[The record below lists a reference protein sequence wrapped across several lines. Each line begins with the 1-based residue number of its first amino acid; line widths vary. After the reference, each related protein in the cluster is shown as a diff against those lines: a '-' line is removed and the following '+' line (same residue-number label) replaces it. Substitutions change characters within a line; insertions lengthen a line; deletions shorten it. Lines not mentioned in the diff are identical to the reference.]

1 MADVVR
7 AAPAPRRGHG
17 GRAGLGAVAAAA
29 ADQASYHDM
38 LTRLGLSANAIISI
52 EGLGLDNLRSF
63 IDLTEDDI
71 PAMIKELRHT
81 GTTIQQSSQ
90 NFLSALRCWVMRQER
105 LQQDF
110 TPDVFNDS
118 MMRYALRRWQLSSE
132 KTPENLIKAPEEF
145 KTNTKWKD
153 FREAFLTFM
162 SHTKGQ
168 CDFPLSYVLREHE
181 VLINEDEEFD
191 TQEDF
196 EEAVVPLQGSYF
208 DEDNH
213 AVFDSL
219 KSRLLNGP
227 AWTWIQDYDTKQD
240 GRAAWKA
247 LQAHF
252 EGIGGQI
259 RMKTAAYASIKRAEY
274 KGSKNF
280 DFDLYKRIHMQAH
293 ADLKRNGEPIP
304 EMKKVK
310 DFLDSITEPTLQP
323 VKYTLAGFPHL
334 MNNFAEAANY
344 IGQIVDLNKKS
355 DSIIHQVSSSSSS
368 NRSYD
373 SHGGRTGG
381 RGRRGR
387 GRGFNR
393 GGRGRGRGGRNAGRG
408 GQNQNAGRWISYED
422 WQNMPDHEKEK
433 IRNERS
439 TYAAKQKISE
449 LSSTEEPPPADN
461 PTSHNNNSQQQRAE
475 PINAG
480 DQMSRR
486 NRNIGQVRS
495 GTRYT
500 DSSTIRSNSSIERQN
515 NQANAYAELDS
526 HADTVVAG
534 SSCKI
539 IELTNLSCEVYPYA
553 DHYEPITNVPVAKVA
568 IAYDHPISGETF
580 ILIFGQALYIGDRM
594 THTLICPNQARTNGV
609 IIDDVPQHLSHDNSS
624 THSIYFPNEQV

>member
-1 MADVVR
+1 MANAVR
-7 AAPAPRRGHG
+7 AVPVLGRGRG
-17 GRAGLGAVAAAA
+17 DRAVRGAAAA
-29 ADQASYHDM
+29 AMAANQSYHDM
-38 LTRLGLSANAIISI
+38 LTRVGLSANAIVAI

-63 IDLTEDDI
+63 IDLSDDDI
-71 PAMIKELRHT
+71 PAMVKELRRT
-81 GTTIQQSSQ
+81 GTTIRQSSQ
-90 NFLSALRCWVMRQER
+90 NFLSALRYWVMRQER
-105 LQQDF
+105 LQQEYSPED
-110 TPDVFNDS
+110 FNDET
-118 MMRYALRRWQLSSE
+118 MRYALRRWQLSLE
-132 KTPENLIKAPEEF
+132 KTPENLIKALEEF

-181 VLINEDEEFD
+181 VLVDDDGEFD
-191 TQEDF
+191 TQEAL
-196 EEAVVPLQGSYF
+196 EEAMVPLLSSYY

-219 KSRLLNGP
+219 KTRLLNCP
-227 AWTWIQDYDTKQD
+227 AWTWVQDYDIKRD

-252 EGIGGQI
+252 EGTGGQI

-280 DFDLYKRIHMQAH
+280 DFDLYKRIHTQAH
-293 ADLKRNGEPIP
+293 ADLKRYGEPVP

-310 DFLDSITEPTLQP
+310 DFLDGISEPTLQP

-344 IGQIVDLNKKS
+344 IGQIVDMNKKS
-355 DSIIHQVSSSSSS
+355 DSIIRQVSSSSSS

-373 SHGGRTGG
+373 SHSGRTGG
-381 RGRRGR
+381 RGGRGR
-387 GRGFNR
+387 GRGFHR

-408 GQNQNAGRWISYED
+408 VQNAGRWISQED
-422 WQNMPDHEKEK
+422 WQNMPEHEEEK

-439 TYAAKQKISE
+439 TYAAKRKVSE
-449 LSSTEEPPPADN
+449 LSSAEEPPPPAADN
-461 PTSHNNNSQQQRAE
+461 NRTSNGQQRAD

-480 DQMSRR
+480 DQMTRR
-486 NRNIGQVRS
+486 HRGIGQVRS
-495 GTRYT
+495 GVRYT
-500 DSSTIRSNSSIERQN
+500 NPISLSVRSTASIEHQSN
-515 NQANAYAELDS
+515 PTNAYAELDS

-534 SSCKI
+534 SACKV
-539 IELTNLSCEVYPYA
+539 IELTDQSCEVYAYA

-568 IAYDHPISGETF
+568 TAYDHPISGETF
-580 ILIFGQALYIGDRM
+580 MLIFGQALYMGDRM
-594 THTLICPNQARTNGV
+594 SHTLIGRIKRAQTA
-609 IIDDVPQHLSHDNSS
+609 
-624 THSIYFPNEQV
+624 